1 MFATIKRKLKW
12 NTIKSTENNKN
23 QNSFLFAA
31 FIGLL
36 EDVLFWKKM
45 WLSLMFIV
53 FINLFFF
60 LCVHQQ
66 VNFLQL
72 FSKFLIVILSIDAI
86 ETWLKYKHRTTFLK
100 NIANH
105 DITNFKSTTE
115 TFNSWINKRWFEY
128 VYLRER
134 NHTKAFLLLQFFFGL
149 TFFIGKNTS
158 GYTMT
163 YIMAMFICISYK
175 ITPPFLRFMRKIKQN
190 AESDLELEG
199 LIPEESDANM
209 DLLSIEQEQNQV
221 IDEKQSLDFWKPEDL
236 PIEEVSDSSENS
248 NSLVTNLSIDKMQ
261 TFEKEIETSDSS
273 EDEYIPQIK
282 SPLKEEYQSSVIIEP
297 SNTWTNAAYNVLQN
311 FGGAVVNMIY
321 TSQEN
326 TKRER
331 VSSVDSSDG
340 FEMIDKNDIL

>member
-1 MFATIKRKLKW
+1 
-12 NTIKSTENNKN
+12 
-23 QNSFLFAA
+23 
-31 FIGLL
+31 
-36 EDVLFWKKM
+36 
-45 WLSLMFIV
+45 
-53 FINLFFF
+53 
-60 LCVHQQ
+60 
-66 VNFLQL
+66 
-72 FSKFLIVILSIDAI
+72 
-86 ETWLKYKHRTTFLK
+86 
-100 NIANH
+100 
-105 DITNFKSTTE
+105 
-115 TFNSWINKRWFEY
+115 
-128 VYLRER
+128 
-134 NHTKAFLLLQFFFGL
+134 
-149 TFFIGKNTS
+149 
-158 GYTMT
+158 MT